1 MKALE
6 AVKTLSLWD
15 RRDRSVFAMADL
27 RRIFPERTEKT
38 FTEGLRRLV
47 AQGVLER
54 AARGVYVNALS
65 QRSRGYLLEEIAVC
79 MRRGEYSYVSL
90 ESALSEFGAIS
101 QIPLSRIT
109 VMTTGRGG
117 LIETRYGDIEFTH
130 TARPVRDILGN
141 TLVMEGRPLRIARV
155 EAALRDLKR
164 VGRNLHMVD
173 MDEYRDILAGQ
184 AAA

>member
-27 RRIFPERTEKT
+27 RRIFPERSEKT

-54 AARGVYVNALS
+54 AARGVYVNTLS
-65 QRSRGYLLEEIAVC
+65 QRSRRYLIEEIAVC

-101 QIPLSRIT
+101 QIPISRIT

-184 AAA
+184 AVA

>member
-1 MKALE
+1 M
-6 AVKTLSLWD
+6 
-15 RRDRSVFAMADL
+15 
-27 RRIFPERTEKT
+27 
-38 FTEGLRRLV
+38 
-47 AQGVLER
+47 
-54 AARGVYVNALS
+54 NALS
-65 QRSRGYLLEEIAVC
+65 RRSRRYLIEEIAAC

-101 QIPLSRIT
+101 QVPVSRIT
-109 VMTTGRGG
+109 IMTTGRSG

-130 TARPVRDILGN
+130 TPRPVRDILDS
-141 TLVMEGRPLRIARV
+141 TLVMEDRPLRIAGI

-173 MDEYRDILAGQ
+173 MDEYRDILAEQ

>member
-141 TLVMEGRPLRIARV
+141 TLIMEGRPLRIARV

-173 MDEYRDILAGQ
+173 MDEYLDILVGQ
-184 AAA
+184 AVA

>member
-6 AVKTLSLWD
+6 AAKTLALWD
-15 RRDRSVFAMADL
+15 RQDRSVFSITDL
-27 RRIFPERTEKT
+27 RRIFPERSGKT
-38 FTEGLRRLV
+38 FTEGLHRLV

-65 QRSRGYLLEEIAVC
+65 QRSRGYLIEEVAVC
-79 MRRGEYSYVSL
+79 LRRGEYSYVSL

-101 QIPLSRIT
+101 QVPVSRIT
-109 VMTTGRGG
+109 VMTTGRSG
-117 LIETRYGDIEFTH
+117 LIETPYGDIEFTH
-130 TARPVRDILGN
+130 TARPVQDILDN
-141 TLVMEGRPLRIARV
+141 TLVIEGRPLRLARI
-155 EAALRDLKR
+155 ETALRDLKR